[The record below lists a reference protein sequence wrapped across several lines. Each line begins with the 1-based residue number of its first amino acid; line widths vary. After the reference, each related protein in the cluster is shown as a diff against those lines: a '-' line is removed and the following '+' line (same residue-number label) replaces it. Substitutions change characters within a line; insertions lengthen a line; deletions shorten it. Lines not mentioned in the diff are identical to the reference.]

1 MASKDYYKILGVNKS
16 ANAEEIKKA
25 YRKLALKY
33 HPDRNG
39 SNKNSEEKF
48 KEISEAYAV
57 LSDPEKKKQYDM
69 FGAEG
74 FQQRFSQEDIFN
86 NINFSDIFREFGFGN
101 VGGGWKKGGGPGM
114 FTQNFS
120 RANKTSGY
128 KANGGSPF
136 SSVFGDFSGRTGR
149 LKGQDVIY
157 ELPVQLEDIVKESQK
172 TISYSLNGIHQQIKV
187 KIPPGI
193 GDEKKLRLAGK
204 GQPGQNGGPS
214 GDLYVKIKILDHPV
228 FKKEGD
234 DLYVNREVPF
244 SGVLLGTKIEVLTI
258 DGKRLSLKI
267 PAGTQSGSKM
277 RLKGHGMPPMGGG
290 KRGDEYVKIQ
300 VAVPKKLNKNQR
312 EAIEKL
318 KDLKL

>member
-16 ANAEEIKKA
+16 ANKEEIKKA

-39 SNKNSEEKF
+39 NNKNSEEKF

-74 FQQRFSQEDIFN
+74 FQQRFSQEDIFS

-101 VGGGWKKGGGPGM
+101 SGGGWKRGGGSGM

-120 RANKTSGY
+120 RANKASGY
-128 KANGGSPF
+128 KTNGGSPF
-136 SSVFGDFSGRTGR
+136 NSIFADLSGRTGGV
-149 LKGQDVIY
+149 KGQDVIY

-172 TISYSLNGIHQQIKV
+172 TISYSLNGVHQQIKV

-193 GDEKKLRLAGK
+193 GDGKKLRLAGK
-204 GQPGQNGGPS
+204 GQPGQDGGPS
-214 GDLYVKIKILDHPV
+214 GNLYIKIKILDHPV
-228 FKKEGD
+228 FKREGD

-244 SGVLLGTKIEVLTI
+244 SGVLLGTKIEVATI
-258 DGKRLSLKI
+258 DGKRLNLRI

-277 RLKGHGMPPMGGG
+277 RLKGHGMPSMGGRS
-290 KRGDEYVKIQ
+290 RGDEYVKIH

-318 KDLKL
+318 KDLNL